1 MWKKFYKEVYVKND
15 VKSSRCK
22 VDKAFYQLSHKIHS
36 GRRNENGKF
45 KGSYSSLSRIDNFF
59 SSFLPPKNTKRKNTR
74 FLGKLAKTNGA
85 RAVIRSQI
93 LPPRKEYL

>member
-45 KGSYSSLSRIDNFF
+45 KGSNSSLSRIDNFF
-59 SSFLPPKNTKRKNTR
+59 FHLFCRQKARKVKIHA
-74 FLGKLAKTNGA
+74 F
-85 RAVIRSQI
+85 
-93 LPPRKEYL
+93 

>member
-1 MWKKFYKEVYVKND
+1 MRKKFYKEVYVKND
-15 VKSSRCK
+15 VKS
-22 VDKAFYQLSHKIHS
+22 S

-59 SSFLPPKNTKRKNTR
+59 SSFLPPKNTKSKNTR